1 MSKGKK
7 YSYQV
12 AQEDNGW
19 TAGIIRRVSAHRTM
33 VSKTQGGFETEAL
46 AQEWAESELKAF
58 REGLTARNKRRDD
71 QREIQR
77 AEQRKADEAK
87 AAWLAAKADR
97 ADAQDANDDYAN
109 DD

>member
-1 MSKGKK
+1 MSQGKK

-19 TAGIIRRVSAHRTM
+19 TAGIVRRVSAHRTT
-33 VSKTQGGFETEAL
+33 VSKSQDGFATEAL
-46 AQEWAESELKAF
+46 AQEWAEAELKAF
-58 REGLTARNKRRDD
+58 SEGLAARNKRRDA
-71 QREIQR
+71 QREEQR

-97 ADAQDANDDYAN
+97 ADAPDANDDYAN